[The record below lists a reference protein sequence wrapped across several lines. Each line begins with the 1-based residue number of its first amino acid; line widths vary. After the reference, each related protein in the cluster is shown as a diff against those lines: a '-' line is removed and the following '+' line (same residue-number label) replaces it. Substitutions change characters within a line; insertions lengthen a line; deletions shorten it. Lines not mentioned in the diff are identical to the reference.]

1 MPVHPSWAYAAQKRV
16 ANGVQN
22 ASLSMLSAWMERG
35 SDAVVASGR
44 IVVAVPLPRKRA
56 VMSEPDKKIL
66 AIFALLALVIGL
78 AMMAAE
84 KRDVSERKVNVS
96 CR

>member
-1 MPVHPSWAYAAQKRV
+1 
-16 ANGVQN
+16 
-22 ASLSMLSAWMERG
+22 
-35 SDAVVASGR
+35 
-44 IVVAVPLPRKRA
+44 
-56 VMSEPDKKIL
+56 MSEPDKRIL

-84 KRDVSERKVNVS
+84 KRDVSEEKVSVS